1 MKHIKWGLWGFLAG
15 TTALWLLADTFWPQP
30 FTYFSFRNVFVQYS
44 GVLAMGSMSLCMV
57 LAVRPAWLENWLNGL
72 DKGYRL
78 HKWLGIAALV
88 TSVAHFWF
96 AKGTKWMARWGW
108 ITRPAR
114 RGAPPASAADGVQ
127 TLEQWLRGF
136 RDVAEGVGEWVF
148 YIALVLMIAALI
160 KRIPYRWFVKFHKW
174 LAVGYLALVFH
185 GVVLI
190 KFAYWKQPVGW
201 LMAVLMAA
209 GSVSALLI
217 LLKRT
222 GITRCSTATVVS
234 VTRYPQM
241 DGYDLVLHAPAWGGH
256 QAGQF
261 AFVRN
266 LGDKESPHPF
276 TIASAWDASNHQ
288 LRLLIKNLGDYTCQL
303 AEHFKAGDQVRIEGP
318 YGRFTFADDAPAQ
331 IWVAAGIG
339 ITPFM
344 ARLEELARAEQQGQR
359 HSPQTSPQTIDLFY
373 CYRDMEQE
381 LLTQLQHHAQAAQV
395 HLHLWH
401 TATQG
406 RLTGE
411 HVRNQVANW
420 KQASVW
426 FCGVSAFGEA
436 LQRDLRAHG
445 LPAERFH
452 QELFE
457 MR

>member
-241 DGYDLVLHAPAWGGH
+241 DGSSG
-256 QAGQF
+256 
-261 AFVRN
+261 
-266 LGDKESPHPF
+266 
-276 TIASAWDASNHQ
+276 SA
-288 LRLLIKNLGDYTCQL
+288 
-303 AEHFKAGDQVRIEGP
+303 
-318 YGRFTFADDAPAQ
+318 
-331 IWVAAGIG
+331 
-339 ITPFM
+339 
-344 ARLEELARAEQQGQR
+344 
-359 HSPQTSPQTIDLFY
+359 
-373 CYRDMEQE
+373 
-381 LLTQLQHHAQAAQV
+381 
-395 HLHLWH
+395 
-401 TATQG
+401 
-406 RLTGE
+406 TG
-411 HVRNQVANW
+411 
-420 KQASVW
+420 
-426 FCGVSAFGEA
+426 
-436 LQRDLRAHG
+436 
-445 LPAERFH
+445 
-452 QELFE
+452 
-457 MR
+457 